1 MRVVN
6 LIGTYNEKEI
16 IGEMIEYLDDLA
28 KKLPKYEFLTLIVD
42 SHSPDGTA
50 KIVRKMMKTRKNLY
64 LLEAPRGLGI
74 SLIKGYQYAMKELKA
89 DVVVPNDADFQWHPK
104 YIPEMLNKIEEGYD
118 VVVPSRHAPGGKD
131 NFDAFRKLTHF
142 VSNTLINYYWGGIR
156 EVKDLAGNFKAIRV
170 KGILE
175 KVNFDK
181 LDIRGFVIQ
190 PTMIYELSKTGAKFC
205 EIPAIYG
212 ERKGGKTKVGVN
224 IQFIKDVFETVLNAT
239 KIRIER
245 SQQVIKFG
253 IVGFI
258 GFIVNTI
265 GLELFV
271 FLGMRP
277 SVSGMLGA
285 ELAIVSN
292 FILNNFWTF
301 AAKKIVSIKKT
312 PIKFLQ
318 FNLTSVGAIIIQG
331 VTIEVGTLIFGNL
344 MNNLFSGLLAP
355 LFGDNGY
362 RFFYIMGVGFGMIW
376 NYFAY
381 TTFIWKTRQS
391 KLFGWLQKRLG

>member
-6 LIGTYNEKEI
+6 LISTYCEKEI
-16 IGEMIEYLDDLA
+16 IGEMIEYLDELA
-28 KKLPKYEFLTLIVD
+28 KKLPKYEFVNLVAD
-42 SHSPDGTA
+42 SHSPDGTG
-50 KIVRKMMKTRKNLY
+50 KIVKKMMETRKNLH
-64 LLEAPRGLGI
+64 LLETPRGLGI
-74 SLIKGYQYAMKELKA
+74 SLIQGYQYAMKELKA
-89 DVVVPNDADFQWHPK
+89 DIVIPNDADFQWHPR
-104 YIPEMLNKIEEGYD
+104 YIPEMLKKIEEGYD

-131 NFDAFRKLTHF
+131 NFTGFRKLTHF
-142 VSNTLINYYWGGIR
+142 ISNTLINYYWGGIR

-181 LDIRGFVIQ
+181 LDVKGFVIQ
-190 PTMIYELSKTGAKFC
+190 STVIYELSKTGAKFC
-205 EIPAIYG
+205 EIPAVYG
-212 ERKGGKTKVGVN
+212 ERRAGVTKVGFSF
-224 IQFIKDVFETVLNAT
+224 QFVKDVIETVLNAT

-245 SQQVIKFG
+245 SQQIIKFG

-265 GLELFV
+265 GLEVFVLF
-271 FLGMRP
+271 GIRP

-285 ELAIVSN
+285 EMAIVSN

-301 AAKKIVSIKKT
+301 AAKKIVTLRKT

-331 VTIEVGTLIFGNL
+331 VTIEVGTRILGSL
-344 MNNLFSGLLAP
+344 MNNLFSGLLTP
-355 LFGDNGY
+355 LWGGEGY
-362 RFFYIMGVGFGMIW
+362 RFFYIMGVGLGMIW

-391 KLFGWLQKRLG
+391 KLFGWLQKKLG

>member
-6 LIGTYNEKEI
+6 LLSTYNEREN
-16 IGEMIEYLDDLA
+16 IGPMIEYLDDLA
-28 KKLPKYEFLTLIVD
+28 KKLPKYEFLNLVVD
-42 SHSPDGTA
+42 SHSPDGTG
-50 KIVRKMMKTRKNLY
+50 KIVEKMAKTRKNLY
-64 LLEAPRGLGI
+64 LLETPRGLGI
-74 SLIKGYQYAMKELKA
+74 SLIQGYKYAVEKLKA
-89 DVVVPNDADFQWHPK
+89 DIVIPNDCDFQWHPK
-104 YIPEMLNKIEEGYD
+104 YIPQMLEKIEEGYD
-118 VVVPSRHAPGGKD
+118 VVVPSRHVPGGED
-131 NFDAFRKLTHF
+131 NFNWFRKLTHF

-175 KVNFDK
+175 KINFKK
-181 LDIRGFVIQ
+181 LNVKGFVIQ

-205 EIPAIYG
+205 EIPAVYG
-212 ERKGGKTKVGVN
+212 VRQAGETKFGFN
-224 IQFIKDVFETVLNAT
+224 LQSIRDILETIINAT
-239 KIRIER
+239 RIRIER

-271 FLGMRP
+271 FLGLRP
-277 SVSGMLGA
+277 SISGMLGA
-285 ELAIVSN
+285 EMAIISN
-292 FILNNFWTF
+292 FTLNNLWTF
-301 AAKKIVSIKKT
+301 AAKKIVSLKKA

-331 VTIEVGTLIFGNL
+331 AIIELGTLLFGNL
-344 MNNLFSGLLAP
+344 MNQLFSGLFTP
-355 LFGDNGY
+355 LWGNEGY
-362 RFFYIMGVGFGMIW
+362 RFFYIMGIGFGMIW

-381 TTFIWKTRQS
+381 TTFIWKTRKS
-391 KLFGWLQKRLG
+391 RFFGWLQRLAG